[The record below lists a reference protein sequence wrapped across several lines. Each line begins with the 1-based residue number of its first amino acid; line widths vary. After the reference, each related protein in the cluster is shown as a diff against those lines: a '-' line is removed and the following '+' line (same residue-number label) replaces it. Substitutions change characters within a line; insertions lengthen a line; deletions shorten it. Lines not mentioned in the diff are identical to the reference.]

1 MAPRDNNNSGNG
13 FNDTFIPWV
22 AGEPLPPR
30 DSGGKA
36 PRGKSRGRHP
46 HNQLTALTMRQLGPG
61 RHADGEGL
69 YLFVRESGARQWM
82 QRIVIQGRRR
92 DLGLGPFP
100 RVTLAAAR
108 RVAVDNR
115 RVARAGGDPT
125 LEAARKNGPTF
136 RRIYEI
142 VTEIRRKNWTKTT
155 EASWCR
161 GFDKYVLPVIG
172 DKPVAAVTL
181 EDVRGIVVPLFNGR
195 NSTGYILRQNIE
207 YVLRYAV
214 VEKHRSD
221 NPAADLKWLLPTVR
235 KAANHRPSLPYRQ
248 APEAM
253 VEWQALSINPAV
265 RLAVLFIVLT
275 AARLSE
281 ATEATWSEIDLSE
294 RIWTVP
300 ARRMK
305 ARRGHEVPLSWQALE
320 VLAQARKL
328 QRSDSLIFAMDSNRA
343 ARPPSQR
350 TVSDALRR
358 LGRVDEDGRPITAH
372 GFRSTFRVWAMECV
386 PGSSETAEV
395 ALAHE
400 ESDRTKKAYARSTLD
415 GPRAKLMQEWA
426 DYVLSPSDGSGDG

>member
-1 MAPRDNNNSGNG
+1 MAPRDNDSGNG
-13 FNDTFIPWV
+13 FTDTFIPWV

-30 DSGGKA
+30 DSGGKQ
-36 PRGKSRGRHP
+36 PRGRHP
-46 HNQLTALTMRQLGPG
+46 HNKLTALTMRQLGPG

-69 YLFVRESGARQWM
+69 YLFVRKSGARQWM

-100 RVTLAAAR
+100 RVTLAEAR

-125 LEAARKNGPTF
+125 LEAARKKGPTF
-136 RRIYEI
+136 RRVYET
-142 VTEIRRKNWTKTT
+142 VTEIRRKNWQTKTT

-161 GFDKYVLPVIG
+161 GFDKHVLPVIG

-235 KAANHRPSLPYRQ
+235 KAANHRASLPYRQ
-248 APEAM
+248 APEAL
-253 VEWQALSINPAV
+253 VEWQALSINPAIK
-265 RLAVLFIVLT
+265 LAVLFIVLT

-281 ATEATWSEIDLSE
+281 ATKATWSEIDLSE

-305 ARRGHEVPLSWQALE
+305 ARRVHEVPLSWQALE
-320 VLAQARKL
+320 VLVQARDL
-328 QRSDSLIFAMDSNRA
+328 QRSDSLVFPMGSNSA

-350 TVSDALRR
+350 TVSDALRQ
-358 LGRVDEDGRPITAH
+358 LGRVDEGKAARL
-372 GFRSTFRVWAMECV
+372 RSTASARPFACGRWKACRVPRKRPRWPWRMRSRTGRRRPTPARHSTS
-386 PGSSETAEV
+386 PG
-395 ALAHE
+395 
-400 ESDRTKKAYARSTLD
+400 RS
-415 GPRAKLMQEWA
+415 
-426 DYVLSPSDGSGDG
+426 